1 MLTHGTTPLARVLRR
16 HAGEIRKIVT
26 AAGGSDV
33 RVFGSVA
40 TGADHPGSDVDLLFT
55 MGRPLSLIQLG
66 RLEKKGFVGH
76 EVVGR
81 QFLYRAQVSE
91 QQVKRSVL
99 TRVTEGLFG
108 GDITALVHQLLEHDR
123 VSAADLAQVK
133 LLIEAR
139 ESINTGPQSKPDR
152 SR

>member
-1 MLTHGTTPLARVLRR
+1 VEQL
-16 HAGEIRKIVT
+16 
-26 AAGGSDV
+26 SDV
-33 RVFGSVA
+33 QLGFLRALWAQPGSTVTQVKDHLLGEGRELAPTTVA
-40 TGADHPGSDVDLLFT
+40 T
-55 MGRPLSLIQLG
+55 QLG
-66 RLEKKGFVGH
+66 RLEKKGLVGH

-99 TRVTEGLFG
+99 TRVTDGLFG
-108 GDITALVHQLLEHDR
+108 GDVTALVHQLLEHDQ

-133 LLIEAR
+133 RLIEAR
-139 ESINTGPQSKPDR
+139 ESNDTDAASIPPR